1 MNPLTLIVV
10 NDGRG
15 NQCGR
20 SYNER
25 LMIARLRY
33 LRFAEWA
40 ECVKRAENWNC
51 VHGGEPTDVPT
62 MAKAVIE
69 IDAYYQRHLRE
80 LDAGGAD
87 KPD

>member
-15 NQCGR
+15 DQCGR

-25 LMIARLRY
+25 LLVARRGWPG
-33 LRFAEWA
+33 RFTEWA
-40 ECVKRAENWNC
+40 ECVRRAERWNNA
-51 VHGGEPTDVPT
+51 HDGEPADVPT
-62 MAKAVIE
+62 MATAVLE
-69 IDAYYQRHLRE
+69 LDAYYQRHLRE
-80 LDAGGAD
+80 LDAGAN